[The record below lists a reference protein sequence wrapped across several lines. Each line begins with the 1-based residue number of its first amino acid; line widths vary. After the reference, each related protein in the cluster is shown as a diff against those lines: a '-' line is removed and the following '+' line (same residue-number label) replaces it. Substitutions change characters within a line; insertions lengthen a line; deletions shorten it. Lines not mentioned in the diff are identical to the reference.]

1 MIGNPPYRI
10 DARLWFLF
18 TTVALAASGAPAR
31 ECPFSRGSATLGP
44 LPRVASKV
52 RQRGELRVVAIG
64 SSSTSGVGASSS
76 AWSYPAD
83 LEVDLSARFPNVRVR
98 VFNRGVSGETF
109 RQMLARFDRDV
120 RPLEPDLV
128 IWQLGTNAVV
138 SAAGLE
144 PDDEQVIANG
154 ITQLKAT
161 GADVVLMD
169 PQYAPTVYRDPDCAP
184 MLRLLERVA
193 ARRQV
198 ALFSRFG
205 LMQQWVSSGA
215 TTLTSILG
223 SDGLHLNDLGYRCL
237 GASLAEAIATAV
249 ASP

>member
-1 MIGNPPYRI
+1 V
-10 DARLWFLF
+10 AR
-18 TTVALAASGAPAR
+18 
-31 ECPFSRGSATLGP
+31 
-44 LPRVASKV
+44 KV

-76 AWSYPAD
+76 ASSYPAD
-83 LEVDLSARFPNVRVR
+83 LEVDLAAQFPNVHVR

-144 PDDEQVIANG
+144 VDDEVTIANG
-154 ITQLKAT
+154 VAQLQSM

-169 PQYAPTVYRDPDCAP
+169 LQYAPAVFQDPDCVP

-193 ARRQV
+193 VQRQ
-198 ALFSRFG
+198 APLFSRFG
-205 LMQQWVSSGA
+205 LMHQWVSSGA
-215 TTLTSILG
+215 TTLSSILG
-223 SDGLHLNDLGYRCL
+223 TDGLHLNDLGYRCL
-237 GASLAEAIATAV
+237 GASLAEAIASAI
-249 ASP
+249 APR